1 MKKISIVI
9 AILLAVFIMTII
21 DWNRPNEKWINC
33 RDVDFLPDV
42 PPQVRLECRKI
53 IKDRLY
59 QQRNQDRDK
68 SKVTT

>member
-9 AILLAVFIMTII
+9 AILLAVFIMAII

>member
-9 AILLAVFIMTII
+9 AICLAVFIIAI
-21 DWNRPNEKWINC
+21 VDWNRPNGKWINC